1 MVRKSVLT
9 LTQSLLLRFGELAA
23 AAVGLQ
29 FIGQTEIQVTGIG
42 YRAASKGYCENL
54 TLFFGL
60 QVPRVPHWSTSQGT
74 LPLLDF
80 GKSEHNISFGYWD
93 GAFCHRKGLLRGNS
107 LFRLSRRQ
115 GCVRDSR
122 FRRAASVLD
131 VPFAAEL
138 AILAATH
145 PKSLTQ
151 SSQFASRTGESSS
164 AGYFALFKVSPVRIP
179 VCFGEP

>member
-1 MVRKSVLT
+1 MT
-9 LTQSLLLRFGELAA
+9 L
-23 AAVGLQ
+23 
-29 FIGQTEIQVTGIG
+29 I
-42 YRAASKGYCENL
+42 
-54 TLFFGL
+54 FGL

-93 GAFCHRKGLLRGNS
+93 GAFCHKKGFLRGNLLTFPLFCHKKRS
-107 LFRLSRRQ
+107 QRGRNRLPPAFCHKFALFRGKLPHFSSFCRKKGTLCGNLPFRLCRRQ

-145 PKSLTQ
+145 LKSLTQ
-151 SSQFASRTGESSS
+151 SSQFASRTGASASS
-164 AGYFALFKVSPVRIP
+164 GYFALLKVSPVRILSAI
-179 VCFGEP
+179 EP